1 MQVSHELLPMGFRIV
16 ETARKYNSGKV
27 RFNLAAIRNSR
38 EIRNRATVTTSEI
51 ITVIGIGQ
59 SPLSFYPKCNRT
71 EKI

>member
-1 MQVSHELLPMGFRIV
+1 M

-38 EIRNRATVTTSEI
+38 EIRNKATVITSEI

-59 SPLSFYPKCNRT
+59 SPFRLAKV
-71 EKI
+71 

>member
-1 MQVSHELLPMGFRIV
+1 M

-38 EIRNRATVTTSEI
+38 EIKNRATVTTSEI

-59 SPLSFYPKCNRT
+59 APFHLLKVYQNRKNITNVRFGGVSFWK
-71 EKI
+71 